1 VTFSEVRVARLVRDV
16 FEEISILVSRS
27 ESWLSDPSEA
37 RVGGEFRTLQ
47 NDCRTLDV
55 ADLRVGDGRGG
66 IPLSRRR

>member
-1 VTFSEVRVARLVRDV
+1 LSEVRVARLVRDV

-27 ESWLSDPSEA
+27 ESGLSDPSEA

-55 ADLRVGDGRGG
+55 ADLRVGDGGGG